1 MQGPWKV
8 MLSNVHKNFRVYQ
21 YLLLLLKS
29 VLVVLSSF
37 LIIIVFG
44 NVVGRYGFNYSLAWA
59 EEASR
64 FLFIWTV
71 FIAAVL
77 TNENY
82 EHMHLDIL
90 VQWLP
95 GKPGR
100 LMQLLAHVVMLLVLG
115 LLIRGGVIITI
126 DSLSWE
132 SPALEIP
139 YGWVFSIVPFCCA
152 VMFYQTLVRMFRI
165 LQQLRVHGKTE

>member
-1 MQGPWKV
+1 
-8 MLSNVHKNFRVYQ
+8 MLSKVHKNFRVYQ
-21 YLLLLLKS
+21 YLMLLLKS

-44 NVVGRYGFNYSLAWA
+44 NVVGRYAFNYSLAWA

-71 FIAAVL
+71 FIGAVL
-77 TNENY
+77 TNEKY

-95 GKPGR
+95 GKAGR
-100 LMQLLAHVVMLLVLG
+100 LVQLAAYVVMLLVLG
-115 LLIRGGVIITI
+115 ILIRGGLIATLE
-126 DSLSWE
+126 SRSWE

-139 YGWVFSIVPFCCA
+139 YGLVYSIVPFCCA
-152 VMFYQTLVRMFRI
+152 VMFYQTLVGM
-165 LQQLRVHGKTE
+165 LQTLRQLRMSGKAE

>member
-1 MQGPWKV
+1 MR
-8 MLSNVHKNFRVYQ
+8 STVHKNFRVYR
-21 YLLLLLKS
+21 YLMLLLKS
-29 VLVVLSSF
+29 VLVVLSSV
-37 LIIIVFG
+37 LVLIVFG
-44 NVVGRYGFNYSLAWA
+44 NVVGRYVFNYSLAWA

-71 FIAAVL
+71 FIGAVL
-77 TNENY
+77 TNEKY
-82 EHMHLDIL
+82 EHMHLDML

-100 LMQLLAHVVMLLVLG
+100 MMQLLAYAVMLFVFG
-115 LLIRGGVIITI
+115 ILIRGGVIATL

-139 YGWVFSIVPFCCA
+139 YGLVYSIVPFCCA
-152 VMFYQTLVRMFRI
+152 VMFYQTLVWAF
-165 LQQLRVHGKTE
+165 QTLRELRRPGKTG

>member
-1 MQGPWKV
+1 

-21 YLLLLLKS
+21 YLMLFLKS

-44 NVVGRYGFNYSLAWA
+44 NVVGRYAFNYSLAWA

-64 FLFIWTV
+64 FLLIWTV
-71 FIAAVL
+71 FIGAVL
-77 TNENY
+77 TNEKY

-90 VQWLP
+90 VQWFP
-95 GKPGR
+95 GKTGR
-100 LMQLLAHVVMLLVLG
+100 LMQLLAYVVMLLVFG
-115 LLIRGGVIITI
+115 ILIRGGVIVTV

-139 YGWVFSIVPFCCA
+139 YGWVFSIIPFTCA
-152 VMFYQTLVRMFRI
+152 VMFYQTLVGMFQT
-165 LQQLRVHGKTE
+165 LQQLRLNGNPD

>member
-1 MQGPWKV
+1 M
-8 MLSNVHKNFRVYQ
+8 
-21 YLLLLLKS
+21 LLLKWL
-29 VLVVLSSF
+29 LVVLSSF
-37 LIIIVFG
+37 LIVIVFG
-44 NVVGRYGFNYSLAWA
+44 NVVGRYAFNYSLAWS

-77 TNENY
+77 TNEKY

-90 VQWLP
+90 IQWFP
-95 GKPGR
+95 GTMGR
-100 LMQLLAHVVMLLVLG
+100 LMQLVAYVVMLVVLG
-115 LLIRGGVIITI
+115 ILIRGGGIATV

-139 YGWVFSIVPFCCA
+139 YGLVYSIVPFCCA
-152 VMFYQTLVRMFRI
+152 VMFYQTLVRMLHT
-165 LQQLRVHGKTE
+165 LQQLRLNSNDE

>member
-1 MQGPWKV
+1 MP
-8 MLSNVHKNFRVYQ
+8 STVHKNFRVYR
-21 YLLLLLKS
+21 YLMLVLKS
-29 VLVVLSSF
+29 VLVVLSSV
-37 LIIIVFG
+37 LVLIVFG
-44 NVVGRYGFNYSLAWA
+44 NVVGRYVFNYSLAWA

-71 FIAAVL
+71 FIGAVL
-77 TNENY
+77 TNEKY
-82 EHMHLDIL
+82 EHMHLDML

-100 LMQLLAHVVMLLVLG
+100 MMQLLAYAVMLFVFG
-115 LLIRGGVIITI
+115 ILIRGGVIATL

-139 YGWVFSIVPFCCA
+139 YGLVYSIVPFCCA
-152 VMFYQTLVRMFRI
+152 VMFYQTLVWAF
-165 LQQLRVHGKTE
+165 QTLRELRRPGKTG

>member
-1 MQGPWKV
+1 
-8 MLSNVHKNFRVYQ
+8 MLSNVHKKFRAYQ
-21 YLLLLLKS
+21 YLMFLLKS
-29 VLVVLSSF
+29 VLVALSSF

-44 NVVGRYGFNYSLAWA
+44 NVVGRYAFNYSLAWA

-71 FIAAVL
+71 FIGAVL
-77 TNENY
+77 TNEKY

-90 VQWLP
+90 VQWFP
-95 GKPGR
+95 GKTGR
-100 LMQLLAHVVMLLVLG
+100 LMQLAAYVVMLLALG
-115 LLIRGGVIITI
+115 ILIRGGVIATM

-139 YGWVFSIVPFCCA
+139 YGWVYSIVPFCCA
-152 VMFYQTLVRMFRI
+152 VMFYQVLVGTFQTLRE
-165 LQQLRVHGKTE
+165 LRYGRQSDN